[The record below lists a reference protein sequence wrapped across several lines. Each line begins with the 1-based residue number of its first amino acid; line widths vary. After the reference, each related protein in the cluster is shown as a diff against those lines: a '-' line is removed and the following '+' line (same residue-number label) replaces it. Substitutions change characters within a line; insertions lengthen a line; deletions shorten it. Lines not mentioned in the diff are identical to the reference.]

1 MFIKIYRC
9 MIVLLALGSV
19 LSMST
24 MKASAHKQPQDTPTL
39 PVLPTLPISTGKEI
53 VLAKQLEP
61 EKPTLLLFVKGN
73 STLEKQFLANMQ
85 KMVAGRPV
93 ALRVVSLTKGD
104 EPITKQFNIKETP
117 TVVVFDRRGR
127 ETGRSSEASEI
138 QKLAI
143 KASRVARIDWMD
155 EGPAFEEFKK
165 NMPGLRSPNQ
175 LPEIMRTMSLEP
187 DIMMAVQSV
196 AGKMHFSDGALPR
209 RQKEMIAAYV
219 SALNKC
225 KY

>member
-1 MFIKIYRC
+1 MYRS
-9 MIVLLALGSV
+9 IILLFALGSILGV
-19 LSMST
+19 R
-24 MKASAHKQPQDTPTL
+24 AFAQDIPMP
-39 PVLPTLPISTGKEI
+39 PVSTGKEI
-53 VLAKQLEP
+53 VLAKQLES
-61 EKPTLLLFVKGN
+61 EKPTLLLFIKSN
-73 STLEKQFLANMQ
+73 STLEKQFLTNIQ
-85 KMVAGRPV
+85 KMMDGRPV
-93 ALRVVSLTKGD
+93 ALRVVSLAKGD
-104 EPITKQFNIKETP
+104 EPITKQFAIKETP

-127 ETGRSSEASEI
+127 ETGRSSDAMEI

-143 KASRVARIDWMD
+143 HASHIARIDWME

-187 DIMMAVQSV
+187 DVMMAVQSI
-196 AGKMHFSDGALPR
+196 ANKMHFSDGALPR

>member
-1 MFIKIYRC
+1 MMKIYRC
-9 MIVLLALGSV
+9 MIVLFALGSA
-19 LSMST
+19 LC
-24 MKASAHKQPQDTPTL
+24 AGAFAQETPMT
-39 PVLPTLPISTGKEI
+39 PISTGKEI

-61 EKPTLLLFVKGN
+61 EKPTLLLFIKSN

-85 KMVAGRPV
+85 KMVTGRPV

-104 EPITKQFNIKETP
+104 EPITKQFEIKETP
-117 TVVVFDRRGR
+117 TVVIFDRRGR
-127 ETGRSSEASEI
+127 ETGRSSEAMEI
-138 QKLAI
+138 QKIAI
-143 KASRVARIDWMD
+143 KASRVARIDWLEDGPMFD
-155 EGPAFEEFKK
+155 EMKK
-165 NMPGLRSPNQ
+165 QMPGLPFKSANQ
-175 LPEIMRTMSLEP
+175 LPEILRTMSLEP
-187 DIMMAVQSV
+187 EIMMTVQSV

>member
-1 MFIKIYRC
+1 MMKIYRC
-9 MIVLLALGSV
+9 MIAVLALGSA
-19 LSMST
+19 LC
-24 MKASAHKQPQDTPTL
+24 AGAFAQETPMT
-39 PVLPTLPISTGKEI
+39 PIAPISTGKEI

-61 EKPTLLLFVKGN
+61 EKPTLLLFIKSN

-85 KMVAGRPV
+85 KMVNGRPV

-104 EPITKQFNIKETP
+104 EPITKQFEVKETP
-117 TVVVFDRRGR
+117 TVVIFDRRGR
-127 ETGRSSEASEI
+127 ETGRSSEAMEI

-143 KASRVARIDWMD
+143 KSSRVRRIDWLED
-155 EGPAFEEFKK
+155 GPAFDEIKK
-165 NMPGLRSPNQ
+165 QMPGLPFRSANQ

-187 DIMMAVQSV
+187 DIMMTVQSV